1 MGLLD
6 GGKTLIN
13 KTLAAAEE
21 VSSRAAKIREHRT
34 INAID
39 KVAKGHNI
47 VDEAGRTVGTGYT
60 PAEKAAIMNQAD
72 NRLSAYGQAA
82 GEYADAR
89 KAGIISKRTGVA
101 PQNFISNGFS
111 KALNSKN
118 HYLSR
123 GASLFYSGETG
134 MLSGGRIAGVS
145 AGLGLGAY
153 GVLSDDD

>member
-13 KTLAAAEE
+13 KTLAAAE
-21 VSSRAAKIREHRT
+21 SISGRATTIRNNRVTKAVDE
-34 INAID
+34 I
-39 KVAKGHNI
+39 AKGH
-47 VDEAGRTVGTGYT
+47 TVMDGNRAITAGYT
-60 PAEKAAIMNQAD
+60 PAERKAIMGQAD
-72 NRLSAYGQAA
+72 SRVSAYGQAA

-89 KAGIISKRTGVA
+89 KAGIINKRAGVA
-101 PQNFISNGFS
+101 PQNFVSNGFN

-134 MLSGGRIAGVS
+134 MLSEGRIAGVA